1 VTIDTDAA
9 VRVMRDANPVPDPV
23 SLANAMENSAVFLDV
38 TKEAT
43 QMDTYEETNK
53 KPDEGRSLGGGL
65 RIAVAAFVAVLLVGA
80 AAIFLLQANDDQ
92 SAAAP
97 EDVTTEFIEAQN
109 AGDGAA
115 VFALFAPGATVEDAA
130 VVDTSE
136 LVKRLDWYSA
146 LEWDWTP
153 TECTESTAGAATTV
167 TCSYTHENAWTR
179 ALGVGPYDAGE
190 ATYVVESGLITS
202 FVYEFD
208 DLGFSQEAWDPFL
221 YWVLRHHPD
230 DLTTIVPDYCCTPAW
245 TPGAVVLWAEF
256 TEEFVAEQAG

>member
-1 VTIDTDAA
+1 
-9 VRVMRDANPVPDPV
+9 MRDANPIPDPV

-43 QMDTYEETNK
+43 QMDTYEETDK
-53 KPDEGRSLGGGL
+53 KPDEGRSPGGGL

-80 AAIFLLQANDDQ
+80 AAIFVLQANDDQ

-97 EDVTTEFIEAQN
+97 EDVTTEFIEALN

-115 VFALFAPGATVEDAA
+115 VLALFAPGATVEDGP

-136 LVKRLDWYSA
+136 LVSMIDWYSA

-202 FVYEFD
+202 YVYEFD
-208 DLGFSQEAWDPFL
+208 ETGFSDDAWDVFL
-221 YWVLRHHPD
+221 RWLRSNHPEERF
-230 DLTTIVPDYCCTPAW
+230 TIVPDGCCTPAW
-245 TPGAVVLWAEF
+245 TPEAVVLWAEF
-256 TEEFVAEQAG
+256 TEEFVAEQTG

>member
-53 KPDEGRSLGGGL
+53 KPDEGRSPGGGL

-109 AGDGAA
+109 AGDSAA
-115 VFALFAPGATVEDAA
+115 VLALFAPGATVDDAGA
-130 VVDTSE
+130 VDVSGF
-136 LVKRLDWYSA
+136 VSRVDWYSA

-153 TECTESTAGAATTV
+153 TECTESTSGAATTV

-190 ATYVVESGLITS
+190 VTYVVESGLITS
-202 FVYEFD
+202 YVYEFD
-208 DLGFSQEAWDPFL
+208 ETGFSDDVWDVFL
-221 YWVLRHHPD
+221 RWLRLNHPEERF
-230 DLTTIVPDYCCTPAW
+230 TIVPDGCCTPAW
-245 TPGAVVLWAEF
+245 TPEAVVLWAEF

>member
-1 VTIDTDAA
+1 
-9 VRVMRDANPVPDPV
+9 
-23 SLANAMENSAVFLDV
+23 
-38 TKEAT
+38 
-43 QMDTYEETNK
+43 MDTYEETDK
-53 KPDEGRSLGGGL
+53 KPDEGRSPRGGL

-80 AAIFLLQANDDQ
+80 AAIFVLQANDDQ

-115 VFALFAPGATVEDAA
+115 VLALFAPGASVEDGPA
-130 VVDTSE
+130 VDTSE
-136 LVKRLDWYSA
+136 LVSRIDWYSA

-202 FVYEFD
+202 YVYEFIYEET
-208 DLGFSQEAWDPFL
+208 GFSRDVWEVFVRWQ
-221 YWVLRHHPD
+221 RSNHPD
-230 DLTTIVPDYCCTPAW
+230 ETPTILPDYCCTPAW
-245 TPGAVVLWAEF
+245 TPEAVVLWAEF
-256 TEEFVAEQAG
+256 TEEFVTEQTG